1 LAAVFLA
8 GCLITAVAAYVL
20 IPANHQKQ
28 PYMVT
33 TATAA
38 DCPQLWGAFFA
49 RGASNLVAY
58 GVPLFFSGGG
68 LYIRDVTVN
77 SDGASDQDQIRRF
90 GEFFGVTPHPMDD
103 LYTGV
108 GEVEATYR
116 MTNFFATRGIPVS
129 VVNAR
134 TLGKSDLAGRNLV
147 TVSSLRFQTLLHD
160 LHLRESFV
168 FQPSTPEVIRNL
180 NPLAGEESA
189 YVFRQGAG
197 ISTSYALVSLW
208 PGAKSTTRIMHVG
221 GVHTWAT
228 QAAVEFLLQ
237 PERLRQIAAEFD
249 KDRRTGARGQ
259 VSPSFQIL
267 LRVEGR
273 GNQSHRVE
281 YVTHHYL
288 PTGS

>member
-1 LAAVFLA
+1 
-8 GCLITAVAAYVL
+8 L

-208 PGAKSTTRIMHVG
+208 PGAKPTTRIMHVG

-237 PERLRQIAAEFD
+237 PDRLRQIAAEFD

-259 VSPSFQIL
+259 ASPYFQIL

-273 GNQSHRVE
+273 GNPSHRVE

-288 PTGS
+288 PAAGS